1 MTELTRDK
9 LNQLRR
15 FAGVP
20 QDYAPERKQTTVTED
35 IFPGMSQILRGGKHK
50 FYLVTEAKKDSDLG
64 DVLAEVDFRALTNI
78 IRGAGDKGTKNWE
91 LFPHTMQ
98 NDALN
103 LARERL
109 AGVTE
114 TVGYGM
120 QANNPDSVP
129 HPNDDEIRVSLE
141 QQEEDDFEPAT
152 NICPDCEGGE
162 HPPAVGKCKR
172 CGGEGEVFE
181 SKKVTCQ
188 TCDGEGVSNVG
199 NSATVQKCPDCKGSG
214 KVLAESKKA
223 KPDFADIDDD
233 GDKKESAKKAAK
245 ETKKEENEEEC
256 EEKNECVK
264 CNGCEE
270 CEEECVCKEEQEEV
284 KECACGCDPA
294 KCKCPADCKCGCNAV
309 EEQEEVKECACGCD
323 PAKCKCPADCKCG
336 CNAVKESMGY
346 HTDDNYP
353 LTHVDSEQPH
363 NVDASYE
370 TIWDKPE
377 ENEEDYQ
384 MNNDDQK
391 IKVPAKIL
399 SELKRVI
406 GEVTKESEKS
416 KPRDEDRASY
426 YEDTAEALQ
435 IVHDELSKKTVQ
447 GLKQAQYLSQRMMN
461 VQRALMPDTVWKF
474 LVDGGVKR
482 SLKSYM
488 NAVKEPVTGKPFDVV
503 DIETLNK
510 NTHTQ

>member
-20 QDYAPERKQTTVTED
+20 QDYSAKRKQTTVTED

-50 FYLVTEAKKDSDLG
+50 FYLVTEADKDSDLG

-78 IRGAGDKGTKNWE
+78 IRGAGDKGTKDWE

-114 TVGYGM
+114 TFGDGM

-129 HPNDDEIRVSLE
+129 HPNDDEIQASLE
-141 QQEEDDFEPAT
+141 QQEVTDVCSYCGGRPGYDAGCSMCNEDDFEPAT

-162 HPPAVGKCKR
+162 HPPAVGKCGR
-172 CGGEGEVFE
+172 CGGVGEVFE
-181 SKKVTCQ
+181 
-188 TCDGEGVSNVG
+188 G
-199 NSATVQKCPDCKGSG
+199 
-214 KVLAESKKA
+214 KKA
-223 KPDFADIDDD
+223 KPDFADIDND

-256 EEKNECVK
+256 EEECVK
-264 CNGCEE
+264 CGGCEE
-270 CEEECVCKEEQEEV
+270 CEEECVCKEEQEEI

-336 CNAVKESMGY
+336 CNAKEEVKESMGY

-406 GEVTKESEKS
+406 GEVTKESEKA

>member
-15 FAGVP
+15 YAGVP
-20 QDYAPERKQTTVTED
+20 QDFTAERRQTTVTED

-50 FYLVTEAKKDSDLG
+50 FYLVTEADKNSDLG

-78 IRGAGDKGTKNWE
+78 IRGAGDKGTKEWE
-91 LFPHTMQ
+91 LFPHNKQ

-114 TVGYGM
+114 QTGDGM
-120 QANNPDSVP
+120 QANNPNSVP
-129 HPNDDEIRVSLE
+129 HPNDEEIRTSLE
-141 QQEEDDFEPAT
+141 QEEDFEPAT

-162 HPPAVGKCKR
+162 HPPAVGKCER
-172 CGGEGEVFE
+172 CGGEGEIFE
-181 SKKVTCQ
+181 GKKQ
-188 TCDGEGVSNVG
+188 
-199 NSATVQKCPDCKGSG
+199 
-214 KVLAESKKA
+214 
-223 KPDFADIDDD
+223 KPDFADIDKD

-245 ETKKEENEEEC
+245 EANEEQEEVKPDFADIDKDGDKKEPAKKAAEEA
-256 EEKNECVK
+256 
-264 CNGCEE
+264 
-270 CEEECVCKEEQEEV
+270 KEEQEEV
-284 KECACGCDPA
+284 A
-294 KCKCPADCKCGCNAV
+294 KKDYDKDGKIESS
-309 EEQEEVKECACGCD
+309 EEEHKGVVDKAIKKSKG
-323 PAKCKCPADCKCG
+323 KK
-336 CNAVKESMGY
+336 VKESMGY

-384 MNNDDQK
+384 TNNDDQK
-391 IKVPAKIL
+391 IKVPSKIL

-406 GEVTKESEKS
+406 SEVTKESEKA
-416 KPRDEDRASY
+416 KPRDMERANY

-461 VQRALMPDTVWKF
+461 IQRALMPDATWKF
-474 LVDGGVKR
+474 LVDGGTKR